1 MVDTH
6 TNAGPQ
12 KAGLRQES
20 PIPGTKIDDQIFLT
34 RADELTK
41 WARNYRV
48 ARFLQMVGV
57 TKLFAWARLSS
68 LWPMTFGLACCAI
81 EMMATGAARYDL
93 DRFGAGAFRATPRQS
108 DVMIVAGT
116 VTIKMASRIQRLYAQ
131 MPEPKYV
138 ISMGCCATSGGP
150 YWEHGYHVLKGVDK
164 VVPVDVYIPGCP
176 PRPEALLEAFLKLQE
191 KIWNGSFQAQ
201 LKDPAALVRPA
212 PQLAAKAAAAAKK
225 AAPKKA
231 AAKKAAPKK
240 AAAAAPA
247 PTGEIEVPAELMNKP
262 FKELTKEERVL
273 VAKARSRA
281 MRAKAGLPVP
291 GQDEAPAAA
300 APAEVESGEAAVAA
314 SAAPAADPM
323 AEVPAELLN
332 KPFKELTQEERVIV
346 AKARSRAMR
355 IKSGLAVPGQDEAP
369 AAAAPAEVESADV
382 EAEASAAPAADPMAE
397 VPAELL
403 NKPFKELTKEERVIV
418 AKARS
423 RAMRIKSGLAVP
435 GAEGANGAAEASVAE
450 AVDEAPEEVEEAAS
464 DAADP
469 MAEVPA
475 ELLNKPFKELTKEE
489 RVIVAK
495 ARSRAMRLKS
505 GLPVPGAD
513 A

>member
-6 TNAGPQ
+6 TNSRLQ
-12 KAGLRQES
+12 KNGS
-20 PIPGTKIDDQIFLT
+20 IPGTKVDDQIFLT

-41 WARNYRV
+41 WAQNYRL
-48 ARFLQMVGV
+48 ARFLHMFGV

-191 KIWNGSFQAQ
+191 KIWSGSFQAQ
-201 LKDPAALVRPA
+201 LKEPAKLVRPA
-212 PQLAAKAAAAAKK
+212 PQLAAKAAVAAKK
-225 AAPKKA
+225 AAPKKG
-231 AAKKAAPKK
+231 AAKQAAPKQ
-240 AAAAAPA
+240 AAAAGAPA
-247 PTGEIEVPAELMNKP
+247 AAAEVAVPAELMNKP
-262 FKELTKEERVL
+262 FSELTKEERIL

-281 MRAKAGLPVP
+281 MRAEAGLPIP
-291 GQDEAPAAA
+291 GQDDAPAAA
-300 APAEVESGEAAVAA
+300 APTA
-314 SAAPAADPM
+314 AAPAEDSVASTEPVGDPM
-323 AEVPAELLN
+323 AEVPAELLS
-332 KPFKELTQEERVIV
+332 KPFSEL
-346 AKARSRAMR
+346 S
-355 IKSGLAVPGQDEAP
+355 
-369 AAAAPAEVESADV
+369 
-382 EAEASAAPAADPMAE
+382 
-397 VPAELL
+397 
-403 NKPFKELTKEERVIV
+403 KEERI
-418 AKARS
+418 
-423 RAMRIKSGLAVP
+423 M
-435 GAEGANGAAEASVAE
+435 
-450 AVDEAPEEVEEAAS
+450 
-464 DAADP
+464 
-469 MAEVPA
+469 
-475 ELLNKPFKELTKEE
+475 
-489 RVIVAK
+489 VAK
-495 ARSRAMRLKS
+495 ARSRAMRLEAGLPVPGADVAATGANGVAEAVASAAEDEPAEATEASVDANDPLAEVPAELLSKPFS
-505 GLPVPGAD
+505 ELSKEERIMVAKARSRAMRLQAGLPVPGAD

>member
-6 TNAGPQ
+6 TNS
-12 KAGLRQES
+12 GLQRNGS
-20 PIPGTKIDDQIFLT
+20 IPGTKIDDQIFLT

-201 LKDPAALVRPA
+201 PKEPAKLIRPA

-231 AAKKAAPKK
+231 AKKAAPKK
-240 AAAAAPA
+240 VAAAAAAPA
-247 PTGEIEVPAELMNKP
+247 AAAEVAVPAELMNKP
-262 FKELTKEERVL
+262 FSELTKEERVL

-281 MRAKAGLPVP
+281 MRAEAGLPIP

-300 APAEVESGEAAVAA
+300 APAAAAPAEAVAA
-314 SAAPAADPM
+314 SAEPVGDPM
-323 AEVPAELLN
+323 AEVPAELLS
-332 KPFKELTQEERVIV
+332 KPFGELSKEERVLV

-355 IKSGLAVPGQDEAP
+355 LEAGLPVPGADT
-369 AAAAPAEVESADV
+369 AAAPAPAV
-382 EAEASAAPAADPMAE
+382 EASEVDEDVAAVDESVGDPMAE

-403 NKPFKELTKEERVIV
+403 SKPFGELSKEERI
-418 AKARS
+418 
-423 RAMRIKSGLAVP
+423 
-435 GAEGANGAAEASVAE
+435 
-450 AVDEAPEEVEEAAS
+450 
-464 DAADP
+464 
-469 MAEVPA
+469 
-475 ELLNKPFKELTKEE
+475 
-489 RVIVAK
+489 IVAK
-495 ARSRAMRLKS
+495 ARSRAMRLQSGLPVPGAETSSGANGVAAATAPAAEDEAEEVADASADASDPMADVPAELLSKPFSELSKEERIIVAKARSRAMRVQS

>member
-1 MVDTH
+1 MMVKTY
-6 TNAGPQ
+6 TNS
-12 KAGLRQES
+12 GLRNNGS
-20 PIPGTKIDDQIFLT
+20 IPGTKIDDQIFLA

-41 WARNYRV
+41 WARHYRV
-48 ARFLQMVGV
+48 ARFLHRVGV
-57 TKLFAWARLSS
+57 TKVFAWARLSS

-191 KIWNGSFQAQ
+191 KIWRGSFQAQ
-201 LKDPAALVRPA
+201 PKEPARLVRPA

-225 AAPKKA
+225 AAPKKV
-231 AAKKAAPKK
+231 AAKKAAPAKV
-240 AAAAAPA
+240 AAAAPA
-247 PTGEIEVPAELMNKP
+247 AAADVAVPAALMDKP
-262 FKELTKEERVL
+262 FSELTREERIL

-281 MRAKAGLPVP
+281 MRAEAGLPVP
-291 GQDEAPAAA
+291 GPEDAPAAA
-300 APAEVESGEAAVAA
+300 ASAVPAGEVAA
-314 SAAPAADPM
+314 MEAPVGDPM

-332 KPFKELTQEERVIV
+332 KPHGELTKEERIIV

-355 IKSGLAVPGQDEAP
+355 LQSGLPVPGQDAPAAAP
-369 AAAAPAEVESADV
+369 AAAAPEPAEDV
-382 EAEASAAPAADPMAE
+382 AAMEAPVSDPMAE

-403 NKPFKELTKEERVIV
+403 NKPYSELSKEERI
-418 AKARS
+418 
-423 RAMRIKSGLAVP
+423 
-435 GAEGANGAAEASVAE
+435 
-450 AVDEAPEEVEEAAS
+450 
-464 DAADP
+464 
-469 MAEVPA
+469 
-475 ELLNKPFKELTKEE
+475 
-489 RVIVAK
+489 IVAK
-495 ARSRAMRLKS
+495 ARSRAMRLQS

>member
-6 TNAGPQ
+6 TNS
-12 KAGLRQES
+12 GLRNNGS
-20 PIPGTKIDDQIFLT
+20 IPGTKIDDQIFLT

-41 WARNYRV
+41 WARHYRV
-48 ARFLQMVGV
+48 ARFLHMVGV
-57 TKLFAWARLSS
+57 TKVFAWARLSS

-191 KIWNGSFQAQ
+191 KIWRGSFQAQ
-201 LKDPAALVRPA
+201 PKEPARLVRPA

-231 AAKKAAPKK
+231 AAKKAAPAKV
-240 AAAAAPA
+240 AAAAPA
-247 PTGEIEVPAELMNKP
+247 AAAEVSVPAALMDKP
-262 FKELTKEERVL
+262 FSELTREERIL

-281 MRAKAGLPVP
+281 MRAEAGLPVP
-291 GQDEAPAAA
+291 GQEDAPAAA
-300 APAEVESGEAAVAA
+300 APAA
-314 SAAPAADPM
+314 AAPAGDVAAIEEPVGDPM

-332 KPFKELTQEERVIV
+332 KPHGELTKEERILV

-355 IKSGLAVPGQDEAP
+355 LQSGLPVPGQDAPAAAP
-369 AAAAPAEVESADV
+369 AAAAPEPAEDV
-382 EAEASAAPAADPMAE
+382 AAIEEPVGDPMAE

-403 NKPFKELTKEERVIV
+403 NKPYSELSKEERIIV

-423 RAMRIKSGLAVP
+423 RAMR
-435 GAEGANGAAEASVAE
+435 
-450 AVDEAPEEVEEAAS
+450 
-464 DAADP
+464 
-469 MAEVPA
+469 MQ
-475 ELLNKPFKELTKEE
+475 
-489 RVIVAK
+489 
-495 ARSRAMRLKS
+495 S